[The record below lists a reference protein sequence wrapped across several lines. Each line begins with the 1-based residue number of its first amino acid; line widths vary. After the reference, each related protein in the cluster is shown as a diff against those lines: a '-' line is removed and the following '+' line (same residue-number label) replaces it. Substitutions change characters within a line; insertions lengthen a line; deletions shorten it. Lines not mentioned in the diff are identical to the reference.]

1 VRRKRI
7 SSASPFEDQVGF
19 SRAIRVGSRI
29 LVSGT
34 APIGEGGQTVGV
46 GDAYLQAKRC
56 LQIIDNAL
64 QEAGAS
70 LSDVVRTRVFLADP
84 DNWEDVGRAHRE
96 SFGAV
101 KPASTFVAGLQFVN
115 PEWLVEIEAE
125 AVVEEP

>member
-1 VRRKRI
+1 M
-7 SSASPFEDQVGF
+7 
-19 SRAIRVGSRI
+19 
-29 LVSGT
+29 
-34 APIGEGGQTVGV
+34 GV